1 MITDYYMTRTIG
13 KSYSSLTFQ
22 LGIKE
27 LGLLCH
33 LQQRI
38 KGVIL
43 SSFSCCLLALSL
55 TNFSPKDVESLFMLF
70 LHGHPL
76 SLLLGLLLLQ
86 PGELC
91 LGFLDLDRGLQ
102 LHVLGI

>member
-1 MITDYYMTRTIG
+1 MITDYHMSKTAG

-27 LGLLCH
+27 LGLLYH

-43 SSFSCCLLALSL
+43 SSFSGCILVLSL
-55 TNFSPKDVESLFMLF
+55 TNLSPKDVESLFMLF
-70 LHGHPL
+70 L
-76 SLLLGLLLLQ
+76 
-86 PGELC
+86 
-91 LGFLDLDRGLQ
+91 R
-102 LHVLGI
+102 